1 MITEW
6 RAFLLAAGL
15 ILVWAC
21 HPARIP
27 PPGKPAPSEAYETA
41 PAPPSPK
48 TVEDELHRREQVA
61 AALTEKGRGRLK
73 AGQVDAAIR
82 LFEKALS
89 QSPRFGPGYYYL
101 AEAWLTK
108 HNVAQAQAFNDQAT
122 LYLREQPDWRRRV
135 ADQQRRIENKRA
147 EYIIP

>member
-1 MITEW
+1 MIIDG
-6 RAFLLAAGL
+6 RIFLLAIGL
-15 ILVWAC
+15 TLVLAC
-21 HPARIP
+21 HSARIP
-27 PPGKPAPSEAYETA
+27 PPMEPAPSETHGIE
-41 PAPPSPK
+41 PVPSSPER
-48 TVEDELHRREQVA
+48 VEDELLRRKQVA
-61 AALTEKGRGRLK
+61 DALTEKGRLRLK

-108 HNVAQAQAFNDQAT
+108 PNVTQAQAFHDQAA
-122 LYLREQPDWRRRV
+122 LYLGEQPDWRRRV

-147 EYIIP
+147 EYVIP

>member
-1 MITEW
+1 MIIDG
-6 RAFLLAAGL
+6 RAFLLAVGL
-15 ILVWAC
+15 AFLLSC
-21 HPARIP
+21 QPARIP
-27 PPGKPAPSEAYETA
+27 PSVEPAPSETDETR
-41 PAPPSPK
+41 PVPSLPDK
-48 TVEDELHRREQVA
+48 VEEELQRREQVA

-73 AGQVDAAIR
+73 AGQVDTAIR

-89 QSPRFGPGYYYL
+89 QSPQFGPGYYYL
-101 AEAWLTK
+101 AEVWLTK
-108 HNVAQAQAFNDQAT
+108 HNVAQAQAFNDQAA